1 MRWVCSS
8 FISTKP
14 SWKINS
20 TQVSIY
26 LSKFSSL
33 RLSLVYSSFRC
44 DPSPTLTYPIR
55 YPSTCTCF
63 VYTRDDPNSSATHVC
78 PTKDTHGPAIEPFL
92 GALTYHKFSIILAG
106 ACAVVSTLMICV
118 LVATH
123 AFNYSNRVQQR
134 QVIRIA
140 LLIPYVSFFSFLI
153 VWLDGAGEYLVES
166 LDFGCAIALSAFL
179 LLMCDFVLSHPGGF
193 DDLFGAGA
201 ESRGAFNGHSPTHI
215 RVCSQCPSSSPR

>member
-14 SWKINS
+14 SWEINS

-26 LSKFSSL
+26 LSKFLTSTQSRLFVLPPRSEPNVNLPYSL
-33 RLSLVYSSFRC
+33 PFNMHLFRL
-44 DPSPTLTYPIR
+44 YPR
-55 YPSTCTCF
+55 E
-63 VYTRDDPNSSATHVC
+63 DPNSSATHVC
-78 PTKDTHGPAIEPFL
+78 PTKDTNGPAIEPFL

-215 RVCSQCPSSSPR
+215 RVCSQCPPSSPR